1 MTLNLKV
8 RSKMILQKIIDV
20 YCVLTDTLSWEKTSE
35 AHVLILNSVSIMI
48 LRNTL
53 TVSESSNHQCNLPD
67 LQNILW

>member
-48 LRNTL
+48 VRNTL
-53 TVSESSNHQCNLPD
+53 AVSESSNHQCNLPD